1 MSCKSLLKHITKKK
15 EWCDMKK
22 IILLLMMCSFS
33 VFADNKAVVGSDAT
47 KALEKVTSEVTSE
60 LITVE
65 RAEELGLNRATTYE
79 VFSTVSADNLE
90 HNIAEKVKE
99 SKVPFYSVEFNE
111 ATQSESNY
119 RAEVTEYFS
128 KVE

>member
-1 MSCKSLLKHITKKK
+1 
-15 EWCDMKK
+15 MKK
-22 IILLLMMCSFS
+22 IILLLMVCSFT
-33 VFADNKAVVGSDAT
+33 VFADDKVVVGSDAT
-47 KALEKVTSEVTSE
+47 EVLEQVTSEVTSE

-79 VFSTVSADNLE
+79 VSSTVSIDNLE
-90 HNIAEKVKE
+90 HNISEKVKE
-99 SKVPFYSVEFNE
+99 SKVPFYSVKFNK
-111 ATQSESNY
+111 ATQADSNY

>member
-1 MSCKSLLKHITKKK
+1 
-15 EWCDMKK
+15 MKK

-47 KALEKVTSEVTSE
+47 EALEKVTSEVTSE
-60 LITVE
+60 LVTVE

-79 VFSTVSADNLE
+79 VFSTVSINNLE
-90 HNIAEKVKE
+90 RNIAEKVKE
-99 SKVPFYSVEFNE
+99 SKVPFYSVKFNE
-111 ATQSESNY
+111 ATQSDSNY
-119 RAEVTEYFS
+119 RAEVTEYYS